1 MLDCCCYD
9 SYNLWSAGKW
19 LSLLGCI
26 YTSSHEDASKHIYRT
41 ANLAISDLSLCVI
54 TQPFNL
60 LMIHKSSWPLG
71 ATMCKLVPMFAGT
84 NVFVS
89 TMSIAAIALDR
100 FQMIVYPT
108 RDSIKQLGALAAI
121 VVIWFLSILMASPQ
135 LLFVQYNDARE
146 DSQFGRLPPM
156 CIEGHSF
163 LYEKA
168 AYSISSLV
176 IQYIVPIVIV
186 TSTHARIFAQL
197 KRRFRTNQISRNK
210 REGNINRRTT
220 SLLLSIA
227 LTFGLAWLPLNIV
240 NIIADFNYKQM
251 TALDSQNILIALCH
265 ISTTCSACVNP
276 VLYGWLNENFKKE
289 FRKVLRLPLY
299 NNKNHSAGTTRIDE
313 TKSLQA
319 IP

>member
-1 MLDCCCYD
+1 
-9 SYNLWSAGKW
+9 
-19 LSLLGCI
+19 
-26 YTSSHEDASKHIYRT
+26 
-41 ANLAISDLSLCVI
+41 
-54 TQPFNL
+54 
-60 LMIHKSSWPLG
+60 
-71 ATMCKLVPMFAGT
+71 MFAGT

-121 VVIWFLSILMASPQ
+121 VVIWFLSILMASPL
-135 LLFVQYNDARE
+135 LLFAEYRKEEIIVTVE
-146 DSQFGRLPPM
+146 IPSM
-156 CIEGHSF
+156 CVEGHSF

-197 KRRFRTNQISRNK
+197 KRRFRTNQIARNK
-210 REGNINRRTT
+210 REGNRNRRTT

-240 NIIADFNYKQM
+240 NIMADFNHQQM
-251 TALDSQNILIALCH
+251 TSLDSQQILIALCH
-265 ISTTCSACVNP
+265 ICATCSACVNP

-289 FRKVLRLPLY
+289 FRKVLGLPVY
-299 NNKNHSAGTTRIDE
+299 NGKNSTATNTKFEE
-313 TKSLQA
+313 TKSLQVNS
-319 IP
+319 